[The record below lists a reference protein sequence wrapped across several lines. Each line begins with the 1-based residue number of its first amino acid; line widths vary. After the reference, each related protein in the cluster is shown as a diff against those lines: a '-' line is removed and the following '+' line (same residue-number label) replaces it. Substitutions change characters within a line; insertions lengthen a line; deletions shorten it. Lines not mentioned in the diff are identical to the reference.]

1 MAGQIRTGGGCVRV
15 GGTVK
20 NNLKGGGTEKR
31 GGQTKILK
39 RRTSWIKGW
48 VPYKGGAGIPL
59 PTMSIIKGKT

>member
-1 MAGQIRTGGGCVRV
+1 MRV